1 MLCLTACED
10 LDAAEMSVMRDK
22 RGFKCEQCPEGMEGD
37 GTTCHGEY
45 TSTCIFEANCQHSNA
60 HTQLRCLALV
70 P

>member
-37 GTTCHGEY
+37 GTTCHGDY
-45 TSTCIFEANCQHSNA
+45 TLTCSVGCRMQSVVEINPKRQLSN
-60 HTQLRCLALV
+60 
-70 P
+70 